1 MSPCI
6 LKEDRQSWDL
16 DTTHSSAKSTI
27 IFRLLHLCKLKMSAS
42 WCNRQRLWL
51 KMFITWTC
59 GTKRLINFLVSHSW
73 RKFFCHI
80 MDFGVWEGCHFEL
93 KTVPLQSPHP
103 PGRQERQNRMIACNY
118 LMPLSFQDSSLMD
131 PAFFMLGLWRLTTFK
146 VYLMRRESWWGVSVY
161 LDFFLC

>member
-1 MSPCI
+1 MQSRLRMCKSSKSEDNKNTLSYLWHMSKYWVYFRRHSNPFFFQG
-6 LKEDRQSWDL
+6 LRLQFYVLDRIWTSIFVEEISHNSFHQVTGSEIAKDL
-16 DTTHSSAKSTI
+16 
-27 IFRLLHLCKLKMSAS
+27 LMLEV
-42 WCNRQRLWL
+42 

-118 LMPLSFQDSSLMD
+118 LMPLSF
-131 PAFFMLGLWRLTTFK
+131 
-146 VYLMRRESWWGVSVY
+146 
-161 LDFFLC
+161 